1 MADTTT
7 HDQTFEFEDMI
18 DFLSDVELYAL
29 ADAMV
34 NEYLVLP
41 ERWNPFLTTL
51 YCVRREL
58 QGLPSVVIWP
68 KQVGTS
74 LLRLVVANLDKDW
87 LQRQYELVV
96 RSGGIVDRAEFDRG
110 GFGALVEE
118 NQAEALAQLLL
129 KPLGKNVPDNLPE
142 LEESKAPRLRPTKRC
157 CHQWTSKR

>member
-34 NEYLVLP
+34 NEYLVVP
-41 ERWNPFLTTL
+41 ESWNPFLAIL
-51 YCVRREL
+51 YCVGREL
-58 QGLPSVVIWP
+58 QGLPSVVVQP
-68 KQVGTS
+68 KQVGMS
-74 LLRLVVANLDKDW
+74 LLRIVVANLDQHW

-96 RSGGIVDRAEFDRG
+96 ESGGIVDLPEFDRG

-129 KPLGKNVPDNLPE
+129 KPLEKNVPDNLPE
-142 LEESKAPRLRPTKRC
+142 LEESKAPRLRPTRRC
-157 CHQWTSKR
+157 FHQRTSKS